1 MESREIHT
9 AVALFAN
16 PLAEREVPLLRGAL
30 LHAAQGD
37 STLFHDHVGDGLR
50 YSYPLIQYRSQ
61 GGRAAVVCVEE
72 GIAAM
77 QSLLTS
83 VESLDVRIGR
93 RRELL
98 QLESFDCGVG
108 RLCLSPG
115 TFTYRIRRY
124 LPLNQG
130 NYRQYSASRSL
141 IERCQ
146 LIERCI
152 EGNILS
158 MAKSMGVFF
167 GDRVEAT
174 LLDVESVRHCQY
186 KGVEMLGFDLRF
198 QSNVMLPDS
207 LGLGKGVSIG
217 FGEVEKLK

>member
-9 AVALFAN
+9 ALALFAN
-16 PLAEREVPLLRGAL
+16 PLAECEVPLLRGAL

-50 YSYPLIQYRSQ
+50 YRYPLIQYRSH
-61 GGRAAVVCVEE
+61 GGRAAVVCAEE

-77 QSLLTS
+77 QALLTS
-83 VESLDVRIGR
+83 GESLDVCIGR

-98 QLESFDCGVG
+98 QMESFDCSVG
-108 RLCLSPG
+108 RLCLSPD
-115 TFTYRIRRY
+115 TFTYRILRC
-124 LPLNQG
+124 LPLNQA

-141 IERCQ
+141 IERCR

-167 GDRVEAT
+167 DDRVEAT
-174 LLDVESVRHCQY
+174 LLDIESVRRCRY
-186 KGVEMLGFDLRF
+186 KGVEMLAFDLKF
-198 QSNVMLPDS
+198 QSNAMLPDH

-217 FGEVEKLK
+217 FGEVERIK